1 MKRRTFLFA
10 LTAAA
15 ALPALAQAKP
25 MKIGIIGSG
34 RIGSTFGG
42 LWAKSGHQIMFSD
55 RDAEQAK
62 KAAEATG
69 AGARA
74 GTVEEAVAFA
84 DAVLIAVPYGALPA
98 IAKQVGAQLKGKV
111 VIDPNNPVP
120 ARDGEL
126 GAQAKEKG
134 AAVSTAAMLP
144 GARLVRA
151 FNSWGYQTMAR
162 EANRPAPRMA
172 IPVAADDP
180 QTLKVGEQLVR
191 DAGFDPVPA
200 GSLGQSKGFGSR
212 PGAGGFAR
220 AVEGLRPRL
229 VGLRQGDDR
238 RGNAQGAFA
247 SLTC

>member
-1 MKRRTFLFA
+1 MKRRTFLVA

-15 ALPALAQAKP
+15 MVPAALAQAKP
-25 MKIGIIGSG
+25 MRIGVIGSG

-42 LWAKSGHQIMFSD
+42 LWAKAGHQIMFSD

-62 KAAEATG
+62 RAAES
-69 AGARA
+69 AGPRARA
-74 GTVEEAVAFA
+74 GSVEEAVAFG

-98 IAKQVGAQLKGKV
+98 IARQVGAQLKGKV

-134 AAVSTAAMLP
+134 AAVSTAAILP

-151 FNSWGYQTMAR
+151 FNSWGYQTMAH

-172 IPVAADDP
+172 IPLAADDADA
-180 QTLKVGEQLVR
+180 LKVGVQLVR
-191 DAGFDPVPA
+191 DAGFDPLPA
-200 GSLGQSKGFGSR
+200 GSLAASKAFDLGSSVSGKVMTADEMR
-212 PGAGGFAR
+212 KALQLKP
-220 AVEGLRPRL
+220 
-229 VGLRQGDDR
+229 
-238 RGNAQGAFA
+238 
-247 SLTC
+247 